1 MTTLSII
8 ATLLL
13 FNYSA
18 FGFQSPPRSTTGNRF
33 HPSAAALKL
42 SQDAEAASENN
53 NADAFLSRR
62 RLFGQTISSAVTAS
76 LVLTNPSIS
85 SAKVVATPLANSGI
99 TSESTPE
106 RDALLQALTNKS
118 SNEVILQAID
128 RLVPLSPLNDSTDKA
143 AYASAALD
151 GEWKLM
157 WYSTSNFSPLLKLPS
172 PFRPDSYQYFG
183 SIAEREVGEG
193 RVAQGLVG
201 GVLSPLGPKAELWLS
216 SGAVAQE
223 GHPSSLEIFP
233 PFRFQVGET
242 PGSTESKKTIV
253 EADSD
258 AEFRKVNSRS
268 TEAQLAPKNVYE
280 QLYVE
285 NFGSGSLRVSK
296 ITSGDPVIVGEMFIH
311 QKL

>member
-13 FNYSA
+13 FDYSA

-33 HPSAAALKL
+33 HPYAAALKL

-53 NADAFLSRR
+53 NDDAFLSRR

-76 LVLTNPSIS
+76 LVFTNPSIS
-85 SAKVVATPLANSGI
+85 SAKVVATPSADSGI

-106 RDALLQALTNKS
+106 RDALLQALANKS

-157 WYSTSNFSPLLKLPS
+157 WYNTSNFSPLLK
-172 PFRPDSYQYFG
+172 
-183 SIAEREVGEG
+183 
-193 RVAQGLVG
+193 
-201 GVLSPLGPKAELWLS
+201 
-216 SGAVAQE
+216 
-223 GHPSSLEIFP
+223 
-233 PFRFQVGET
+233 
-242 PGSTESKKTIV
+242 
-253 EADSD
+253 
-258 AEFRKVNSRS
+258 
-268 TEAQLAPKNVYE
+268 
-280 QLYVE
+280 
-285 NFGSGSLRVSK
+285 VSK
-296 ITSGDPVIVGEMFIH
+296 WKEYWDIHIRSFVQIIITIFS
-311 QKL
+311 